1 MITAA
6 EPARSDHAVP
16 DGWQR
21 VLAGGRGE
29 TRLRQGAA

>member
-1 MITAA
+1 MAA
-6 EPARSDHAVP
+6 AKPTRCDHAVP